1 MFKLLFAQGQQALE
15 RAYPPGILLSTNTPE
30 PQNKMSS
37 SSSSSSSLL
46 STLDVPPLPS
56 FPLPSSKR
64 ARVVDPSSIVE
75 SSLIWIQG
83 TGAGSRGSVLV
94 SLAQSGY
101 TREVHQIIGL
111 SHTASLIGRDSDG
124 GLPELWDIMGQRK
137 SKQGITRLMAICLT
151 RGSLSPSRALALIRD
166 HNVTVNVKDNLGR
179 TALLCALGLTI
190 IGTYYNIV
198 PTPINIELIHV
209 LAEASSSD
217 EINKIPFRALSAP
230 ALVALSSHKVV
241 KENVELVKKVIEALL
256 NITKTTAGAQ
266 TCIDAGATAALVS
279 LSREQAI
286 KKDDS
291 AIRRV
296 AEALM
301 NLSASNAGRQSC
313 IDAGATSA
321 LSDISREMKWYSWAM
336 ESITGALM
344 NISVSK
350 AGQKA
355 CIDADVPAIL
365 TAYVFENKS
374 ERYSWFN
381 SDLAERVASALWNIS
396 KSTAGLQACVDAKA
410 LSALTFLACEKTVM
424 RNVKAARMIAGA
436 LFCIAMS
443 ENGRQAFIDSEALY
457 AMVALTHEKVV
468 MDDIEAVK
476 SLAAAFSNISKSDA
490 GVKACIDAG
499 VPSALSLLA
508 REKAI
513 IENAQAAWNVAD
525 ALNKIAISMEG
536 KQACI
541 KARAPSSLTALAREQ
556 IVMENAVTAAMVAEA
571 FKTITGKELI

>member
-1 MFKLLFAQGQQALE
+1 MFKLLFAQGQQDLE
-15 RAYPPGILLSTNTPE
+15 RAYPPGISLSTNTQE
-30 PQNKMSS
+30 PQNKM
-37 SSSSSSSLL
+37 SSSSSSLL

-94 SLAQSGY
+94 SLAQSGS

-190 IGTYYNIV
+190 GYWNIV

-217 EINKIPFRALSAP
+217 EINKIPFTFLSAP

-256 NITKTTAGAQ
+256 NITKKTTAGPQ

-286 KKDDS
+286 KKDYS
-291 AIRRV
+291 ALSTI

-301 NLSASNAGRQSC
+301 NLSASNAGCQSC
-313 IDAGATSA
+313 IDAGAASA
-321 LSDISREMKWYSWAM
+321 LSDISREREWYS
-336 ESITGALM
+336 ETRKSITGALL
-344 NISVSK
+344 NISKSK

-365 TAYVFENKS
+365 TAFVFE
-374 ERYSWFN
+374 EYGMYGRYFWFD
-381 SDLAERVASALWNIS
+381 SDSAERVASALWNIS

-410 LSALTFLACEKTVM
+410 PSALTILACEKTVM
-424 RNVKAARMIAGA
+424 RNVNAARMIAGA

-443 ENGRQAFIDSEALY
+443 ENGRQAFIHSEALY
-457 AMVALTHEKVV
+457 SMVALTHEKVV
-468 MDDIEAVK
+468 MEDIEAVK

-525 ALNKIAISMEG
+525 ALN
-536 KQACI
+536 
-541 KARAPSSLTALAREQ
+541 
-556 IVMENAVTAAMVAEA
+556 N
-571 FKTITGKELI
+571 ITGKVLV

>member
-1 MFKLLFAQGQQALE
+1 MTF
-15 RAYPPGILLSTNTPE
+15 
-30 PQNKMSS
+30 
-37 SSSSSSSLL
+37 
-46 STLDVPPLPS
+46 PPLPS
-56 FPLPSSKR
+56 LPLPSSKR

-190 IGTYYNIV
+190 GYWNIR

-217 EINKIPFRALSAP
+217 EINKIPFTLLSAP
-230 ALVALSSHKVV
+230 ALVALLSHKVV
-241 KENVELVKKVIEALL
+241 KENVELVKKVVEALL
-256 NITKTTAGAQ
+256 NITKKTTAGPQA
-266 TCIDAGATAALVS
+266 CIDAGAAAALVS

-286 KKDDS
+286 KKDYS
-291 AIRRV
+291 ALSTI

-301 NLSASNAGRQSC
+301 NLSASNAGCQSC
-313 IDAGATSA
+313 IDAGAASA
-321 LSDISREMKWYSWAM
+321 LSDISREMKTHSWAM
-336 ESITGALM
+336 ESITGALL
-344 NISVSK
+344 NISKSK

-355 CIDADVPAIL
+355 CIDADVPALL
-365 TAYVFENKS
+365 TVFVFERNG
-374 ERYSWFN
+374 RYGRYFWFD
-381 SDLAERVASALWNIS
+381 SAERVASALWNIS

-410 LSALTFLACEKTVM
+410 PSALTLTILASEKTVM

-468 MDDIEAVK
+468 MEDIEAVK

-490 GVKACIDAG
+490 GAKACIDAG

-525 ALNKIAISMEG
+525 ALNNIAISMEG

-541 KARAPSSLTALAREQ
+541 KARSPSSLTALAREQ
-556 IVMENAVTAAMVAEA
+556 IVMNDAVTAAMVAEA

>member
-1 MFKLLFAQGQQALE
+1 MDFIQKLLAQGQHTLK
-15 RAYPPGILLSTNTPE
+15 RAYTPGILLSTNTQE

-111 SHTASLIGRDSDG
+111 SRMASLIGRDSDG
-124 GLPELWDIMGQRK
+124 GLPELWDIMGKVRGK
-137 SKQGITRLMAICLT
+137 EGITRLMAICT
-151 RGSLSPSRALALIRD
+151 IRGSLSPSRALALIRD

-190 IGTYYNIV
+190 IHGYYHID

-217 EINKIPFRALSAP
+217 EINKIPFTLLSAP

-256 NITKTTAGAQ
+256 NITKKTTAGPQA
-266 TCIDAGATAALVS
+266 CIDAGAAAALVS

-286 KKDDS
+286 KKDYS
-291 AIRRV
+291 ALSTI

-301 NLSASNAGRQSC
+301 NLSASNAGLQSC
-313 IDAGATSA
+313 IDAGAASA

-336 ESITGALM
+336 DSITGALS
-344 NISVSK
+344 NFSKSK

-365 TAYVFENKS
+365 TAFVFEKYES
-374 ERYSWFN
+374 KYGRYFGSI
-381 SDLAERVASALWNIS
+381 LIRL
-396 KSTAGLQACVDAKA
+396 
-410 LSALTFLACEKTVM
+410 
-424 RNVKAARMIAGA
+424 
-436 LFCIAMS
+436 
-443 ENGRQAFIDSEALY
+443 
-457 AMVALTHEKVV
+457 
-468 MDDIEAVK
+468 
-476 SLAAAFSNISKSDA
+476 
-490 GVKACIDAG
+490 
-499 VPSALSLLA
+499 
-508 REKAI
+508 RE
-513 IENAQAAWNVAD
+513 
-525 ALNKIAISMEG
+525 
-536 KQACI
+536 
-541 KARAPSSLTALAREQ
+541 
-556 IVMENAVTAAMVAEA
+556 
-571 FKTITGKELI
+571 